1 VKRDINWE
9 ELRIVVKLLEP
20 LVVALDVGQ
29 SDSRCLGMVRST
41 LFRLYKHFSLFDY
54 PASSEQLLF
63 NQHVLQSL
71 RERKTYTLRP
81 VHTLAYILYPRYIY
95 RPDQPHAGEISSAFV
110 LLKSLAAARD
120 VKRALNA
127 HGCDKEADLPSTY
140 ERAASTAI
148 MAEYTIFWST
158 AVGNLVLEEAWEEST
173 ISSPRQW

>member
-1 VKRDINWE
+1 MKRDINWE